1 MILHFV
7 FRFAGKSIKKHPEPH
22 TAQGESKDPW
32 FHLNLDEGPHSLPV
46 TGLNRR
52 GISSPR
58 LRDATP
64 INAFHTPQEYHV
76 FPGSSRKNAGKEQ
89 ERDNSA
95 IERDRGIADFAPRAQ
110 QAASPINENGPAIF
124 VEAMEKGRPH
134 GRPSVWFN
142 QPTLFSFRV
151 RALFL

>member
-1 MILHFV
+1 MRFV
-7 FRFAGKSIKKHPEPH
+7 FRFAGKSIKKHPEPQS
-22 TAQGESKDPW
+22 AQGESKDPW

-76 FPGSSRKNAGKEQ
+76 FPGSSRKNAEKQWKKDALTDVLLFGSISQRCSASESERSSCEQ
-89 ERDNSA
+89 RCSYA
-95 IERDRGIADFAPRAQ
+95 ADPWQRPCRSPSLQPCKCPRPRCDCLQRQ
-110 QAASPINENGPAIF
+110 QPRTS
-124 VEAMEKGRPH
+124 
-134 GRPSVWFN
+134 
-142 QPTLFSFRV
+142 
-151 RALFL
+151 